1 MDGQT
6 DGRTNELRILRI
18 DLLTDGYMELT
29 DRSTDGCYVNGET
42 ADEHL
47 LVQASKPCRP
57 FQAILS
63 DTRRIETVLHE

>member
-1 MDGQT
+1 MDRRT
-6 DGRTNELRILRI
+6 DGRTDELRILRI